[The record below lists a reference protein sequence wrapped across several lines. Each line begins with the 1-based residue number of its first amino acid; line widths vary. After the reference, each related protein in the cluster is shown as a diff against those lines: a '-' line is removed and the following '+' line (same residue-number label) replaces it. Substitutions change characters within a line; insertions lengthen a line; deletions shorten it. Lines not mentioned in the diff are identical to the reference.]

1 MLHVKRFS
9 LGIIILLFTTL
20 VAQAQGTCS
29 PLVVQAMSA
38 LDTNCS
44 TTERNEACYG
54 YNSVSAGFTEP
65 VADDYFAEPSDTTPI
80 DIVEKIQTAPMNI
93 NNEVWGVAIMKL
105 QTSLPDSLPGQIV
118 TFVLIGEG
126 EAENAVD
133 PASVFVPAQAIT
145 ISSNVDANIRS
156 GAGLNFNPL
165 GAVPANTALQAD
177 ARSADDQ
184 WVRVA
189 YTERTGWISRTVI
202 VPDPAID
209 ALPMITEDTR
219 MPMQAF
225 YLRTGVGN
233 PDCEEAPRDT
243 LMVQSP
249 ERIKVEINVNG
260 VNVRIGSTVL
270 FNTPQEDILEIIVLD
285 GEAVILGEDYLSDED
300 DIVIPQGYSAQ
311 ACLDEPQDLGLD
323 GDTNDRLVG
332 CEFSTPRAVPL
343 SELREDWCFLEQ
355 VPEILLSYP
364 VSIPCSDLVA
374 GGAAGDG
381 SVLPAGSCADF
392 RLAQPISGSAPYFET
407 VYEWTPIVG
416 ADQYIV
422 NFFNSRN
429 SFMNSFFIPGNQNST
444 VISSAPFA
452 DSIFTWEVTALQANQ
467 TLCTSPRSPQIT
479 RQEPPRNTV
488 DGGGGEGG
496 GGGSVS
502 VSTRCVRR
510 GSAQMSWSGLVA
522 SGNTTISWSGET
534 TGSSG
539 ADSGTSAIY
548 PSGSSVS
555 GIVFYTISPSGQSG
569 SVGVRC

>member
-1 MLHVKRFS
+1 MLHLKQFTF
-9 LGIIILLFTTL
+9 GTIILLFTTI
-20 VAQAQGTCS
+20 VSQAQGTCS
-29 PLVVQAMSA
+29 PLVVQAISA

-65 VADDYFAEPSDTTPI
+65 VADDYFAEPSDITPI
-80 DIVEKIQTAPMNI
+80 NIVEKIQTAPMNI

-105 QTSLPDSLPGQIV
+105 QASLPDSLPGQAL

-126 EAENAVD
+126 EVENAVD
-133 PASVFVPAQAIT
+133 PSSMFIPAQAIT
-145 ISSNVDANIRS
+145 ISSSVIANIRS
-156 GAGLNFNPL
+156 GAGLTFNPL
-165 GAVPANTALQAD
+165 GSVPANTSLQAD

-209 ALPMITEDTR
+209 SLPMLTEDTR

-249 ERIKVEINVNG
+249 ENIKVEISVNG
-260 VNVRIGSTVL
+260 VNVRMGSTVL
-270 FNTPQEDILEIIVLD
+270 FNTPEEEVLEITVLD
-285 GEAVILGEDYLSDED
+285 GEATLLGEDYLSEED
-300 DIVIPQGYSAQ
+300 DILIPQGYTTQ
-311 ACLDEPQDLGLD
+311 ACLDEPQELGLD

-332 CEFSTPRAVPL
+332 CEFSTPQAIPL
-343 SELREDWCFLEQ
+343 SELREEWCFLGDIPTS
-355 VPEILLSYP
+355 VINY
-364 VSIPCSDLVA
+364 SISDFCSNA
-374 GGAAGDG
+374 SDG
-381 SVLPAGSCADF
+381 SVLPAGSCRNF
-392 RLAQPISGSAPYFET
+392 RLAQPIDGTAPYFET
-407 VYEWTPIVG
+407 VYEWTPITG

-422 NFFNSRN
+422 NFFNSQN
-429 SFMNSFFIPGNQNST
+429 SFMNSFFIPGDQNST

-452 DSIFTWEVTALQANQ
+452 DSIFTWEVTALQGNQ

-488 DGGGGEGG
+488 DSGGEVTGT
-496 GGGSVS
+496 VS
-502 VSTRCVRR
+502 VTVTCVIPNV
-510 GSAQMSWSGLVA
+510 AQLSWSGLTT
-522 SGNTTISWSGET
+522 SGNTTITWSGT
-534 TGSSG
+534 TSGSSSANTGSS
-539 ADSGTSAIY
+539 STY
-548 PSGSSVS
+548 SSTPTLP
-555 GIVFYTISPSGQSG
+555 GIVSYTISPSGQSG
-569 SVGVRC
+569 TFNLIC